1 MRTIATTLL
10 ALLAIA
16 PGWTATPAQADDTSA
31 RPGIGA
37 GTPVPSHAD
46 DSPSASPRTVERT
59 RILGLTVSTAIFVGA
74 ALLFA
79 VIVAAA
85 LLAGNDQDDRR
96 RGIGPRL

>member
-16 PGWTATPAQADDTSA
+16 PGWTATPAQADDTPA
-31 RPGIGA
+31 RPGIGS
-37 GTPVPSHAD
+37 GMPDPSHAD
-46 DSPSASPRTVERT
+46 FPSASPRTVERT
-59 RILGLTVSTAIFVGA
+59 RILGMTVSTAIFVGA
-74 ALLFA
+74 ALLFV

-85 LLAGNDQDDRR
+85 VIARNDQDDRR